1 MSEIFLSTTF
11 SKDNEKLSDVL
22 SKISKYNIINNLELG
37 SNHIY
42 QKNYK
47 FILKHDFNLLT
58 HNYFP
63 PLKKD
68 FVINIAS
75 KNSPIRKKSIN
86 IIKKNIK
93 FSKSIA
99 SKLYTF
105 HPGFIDDPISKNI
118 KNNNYDFVWKKKLVN
133 KKDYWLSWKLMI
145 SSIKEII
152 MYAKKMNQKI
162 AFETEGSLNK
172 KHLLLMQKPI
182 EFDNFSKEV
191 SFSHIGINLNLGHL
205 NLASKAFNFSRL
217 KFVEKIKKYIVAI
230 EMSHNFRKNDDHL
243 PLKKNAW
250 YWKILNDNY
259 FNKTFKILEVRNT
272 SLKDL
277 KKNLKIINDKIKY
290 KKDNL

>member
-1 MSEIFLSTTF
+1 MSNIFLSTTF
-11 SKDNEKLSDVL
+11 SKDNEKLSDIL
-22 SKISKYNIINNLELG
+22 SKISKYNIINKIELG
-37 SNHIY
+37 SNHKY

-47 FILKHDFNLLT
+47 FISKYNFDLLT

-75 KNSPIRKKSIN
+75 KDNLIRKKSIN
-86 IIKKNIK
+86 VIKKNIK

-105 HPGFIDDPISKNI
+105 HPGFIEDPISKNI
-118 KNNNYDFVWKKKLVN
+118 GNKNYDFVWEKKLIN
-133 KKDYWLSWKLMI
+133 RKNYELSWKLMI

-152 MYAKKMNQKI
+152 KYSKKINQKI
-162 AFETEGSLNK
+162 AFETEGSLDK
-172 KHLLLMQKPI
+172 KHLLLMQKPN

-191 SFSHIGINLNLGHL
+191 SFLDIGINLNLGHL
-205 NLASKAFNFSRL
+205 NLASKAFNFSRS
-217 KFVEKIKKYIVAI
+217 KFIKKIKKYVVAI
-230 EMSHNFRKNDDHL
+230 EMSHNFRKKDDHL

-259 FNKTFKILEVRNT
+259 FKNVFKILEVRNT
-272 SLKDL
+272 SLVNL
-277 KKNLKIINDKIKY
+277 KKNLKIINDQIKY
-290 KKDNL
+290 